1 MNHEIDYVLINRI
14 ANRLVNHMAV
24 ACGGWSQVD
33 GVVLGIAVA
42 GQLRNC
48 TVLNEDDNHIVIA
61 LVESVKTAYIE
72 QSGFSEY
79 YNEDQTERLFQETYK
94 SAKADL
100 MKYE

>member
-1 MNHEIDYVLINRI
+1 MNIEIDYVLINQI
-14 ANRLVNHMAV
+14 ANRIVNHMAV

-48 TVLNEDDNHIVIA
+48 TALNEDDNKIVTA
-61 LVESVKTAYIE
+61 LVESVKTAYID
-72 QSGFSEY
+72 QSGLSEY
-79 YNEDQTERLFQETYK
+79 YDEDQAEKLFQETYK

-100 MKYE
+100 MKYK

>member
-14 ANRLVNHMAV
+14 ANRLVNHMAA

-48 TVLNEDDNHIVIA
+48 TVLNEDDNQIVIA
-61 LVESVKTAYIE
+61 LVESVKTAYID
-72 QSGFSEY
+72 QSGLSEY
-79 YNEDQTERLFQETYK
+79 YDEDQTEQLFQETYK

-100 MKYE
+100 MKYK